1 MLSTYEDYEPE
12 PMSLT
17 LEEMASLH
25 REMADETR
33 GDAEALELYK
43 ELYTAAVKY
52 SESRSNWPLWDK
64 EKKLG
69 EDPVRTSR
77 HNKVIIAFNTL
88 ARYLRMQGKPAS
100 WREALG
106 EESENP
112 YYRKRIGDFA
122 CYLVFIGSLNAR

>member
-52 SESRSNWPLWDK
+52 S
-64 EKKLG
+64 
-69 EDPVRTSR
+69 
-77 HNKVIIAFNTL
+77 
-88 ARYLRMQGKPAS
+88 
-100 WREALG
+100 
-106 EESENP
+106 
-112 YYRKRIGDFA
+112 
-122 CYLVFIGSLNAR
+122 

>member
-17 LEEMASLH
+17 LDEMAALH
-25 REMADETR
+25 REMAGEIK
-33 GDAEALELYK
+33 GDTEALELYK
-43 ELYTAAVKY
+43 DLYTAAVKY

-64 EKKLG
+64 EEKLA
-69 EDPVRTSR
+69 EDSVRTSR
-77 HNKVIIAFNTL
+77 HNKVIIAFNML
-88 ARYLRMQGKPAS
+88 ARYLKIQGKPAS
-100 WREALG
+100 WRDTLG

-122 CYLVFIGSLNAR
+122 CYIVFMGSLNAR